1 MKRVAGSR
9 KMQLSSGIGIFA
21 CVPSGLFA
29 PASKTGFKALFG
41 AQTWKFMF
49 RPTSGFLPTD
59 N

>member
-1 MKRVAGSR
+1 
-9 KMQLSSGIGIFA
+9 MQLSSGIGIFA

-49 RPTSGFLPTD
+49 RPTSGFFPTD